1 MQESHLLHPESVT
14 DEQISAILKKHFHK
28 SDTKLLVQQV
38 LTGNF
43 PRISY
48 PFIITGEAALPL
60 RWLHQLPLCGLAARN
75 YLHGKLLL
83 SDKFSE
89 IRLYFFHR
97 LLYNKTSDKLGFDR
111 EVFVNGKRY

>member
-60 RWLHQLPLCGLAARN
+60 LWLFQLLLYGLAAQN
-75 YLHGKLLL
+75 HFALQVVC
-83 SDKFSE
+83 
-89 IRLYFFHR
+89 IRQ
-97 LLYNKTSDKLGFDR
+97 
-111 EVFVNGKRY
+111 VFQNPAILFQRDNI